1 MAKTNRSAPAAS
13 WPGHAGQLLSTRI
26 RTRRLVSDV
35 NPFTVR
41 LKFHGDLSFFLKSKN
56 AIVERQFR
64 EKTSIKDVIESC
76 GVPHPEVDLILVNRQ
91 PVDFAYVVERDT
103 DVDVYPV
110 NMRILL
116 PENRLQASHIEKFI
130 ADGHLGK
137 LVRDL
142 RLLGFDVVYDPSA
155 EDRQLLRA
163 MKIDNR
169 ALLTRDRRLLM
180 HGIVRHGYY
189 LRSQKP
195 LEQTIEVLRRFD
207 LFLAF
212 APFTRCLHCNALL
225 EPVEKGEIIEE
236 LEPLTKIYYEQFRRC
251 TGCGQI
257 YWPGSHFDKLLA
269 RIEEIR
275 ASLTAEFQSENQT

>member
-1 MAKTNRSAPAAS
+1 M
-13 WPGHAGQLLSTRI
+13 
-26 RTRRLVSDV
+26 
-35 NPFTVR
+35 
-41 LKFHGDLSFFLKSKN
+41 
-56 AIVERQFR
+56 
-64 EKTSIKDVIESC
+64 IESC
-76 GVPHPEVDLILVNRQ
+76 GVPHPEVDLILADYQ
-91 PVDFAYVVERDT
+91 PVDFACVLNSDRA
-103 DVDVYPV
+103 VDVYPV
-110 NMRILL
+110 QWQR
-116 PENRLQASHIEKFI
+116 PTFFQENRLQTWHIERFI

-163 MKIDNR
+163 MKIDDR

>member
-1 MAKTNRSAPAAS
+1 MSTFIRLTCAYFYQKIDCKLVILRS
-13 WPGHAGQLLSTRI
+13 
-26 RTRRLVSDV
+26 
-35 NPFTVR
+35 
-41 LKFHGDLSFFLKSKN
+41 
-56 AIVERQFR
+56 
-64 EKTSIKDVIESC
+64 
-76 GVPHPEVDLILVNRQ
+76 
-91 PVDFAYVVERDT
+91 
-103 DVDVYPV
+103 
-110 NMRILL
+110 LL
-116 PENRLQASHIEKFI
+116 PMVISENSYVICACSVSMSCTIPR
-130 ADGHLGK
+130 
-137 LVRDL
+137 
-142 RLLGFDVVYDPSA
+142 P
-155 EDRQLLRA
+155 
-163 MKIDNR
+163 KIDNR

>member
-1 MAKTNRSAPAAS
+1 M
-13 WPGHAGQLLSTRI
+13 
-26 RTRRLVSDV
+26 
-35 NPFTVR
+35 NPFTVC
-41 LKFHGDLSFFLKSKN
+41 LKFHGDLSFFLKSNN

-64 EKTSIKDVIESC
+64 KRTSIKDVIESC
-76 GVPHPEVDLILVNRQ
+76 GVPHPEVDLILVDRKA
-91 PVDFAYVVERDT
+91 VDFAHVVERDT
-103 DVDVYPV
+103 EVGVYPI
-110 NMRILL
+110 NTRILL
-116 PENRLQASHIEKFI
+116 PENRLQTIHIKKFI

-142 RLLGFDVVYDPSA
+142 RLLGFDIVYDPAA
-155 EDRQLLRA
+155 EDRQLLGA
-163 MKIDNR
+163 MKSEER

-180 HGIVRHGYY
+180 HAIVQHGYY
-189 LRSQKP
+189 LRSQNP

-207 LFLAF
+207 LSSAF

-225 EPVEKGEIIEE
+225 EQVEKSEVIEQ

-269 RIEEIR
+269 RIEGIR
-275 ASLTAEFQSENQT
+275 AALTAEF

>member
-1 MAKTNRSAPAAS
+1 M
-13 WPGHAGQLLSTRI
+13 
-26 RTRRLVSDV
+26 
-35 NPFTVR
+35 NPFTVC
-41 LKFHGDLSFFLKSKN
+41 LKFHGDLSFFLKSNN

-76 GVPHPEVDLILVNRQ
+76 GVPHPEVDLILVDRQ
-91 PVDFAYVVERDT
+91 AVDFAYVVERDT
-103 DVDVYPV
+103 EVGVYPI
-110 NMRILL
+110 NTRILL
-116 PENRLQASHIEKFI
+116 PENRLQTIHIKKFI

-142 RLLGFDVVYDPSA
+142 RLLGFDIVYDPAA
-155 EDRQLLRA
+155 EDRQLLSA
-163 MKIDNR
+163 MKSEER

-180 HGIVRHGYY
+180 HAIVQHGYY
-189 LRSQKP
+189 LRSQNP

-207 LFLAF
+207 LSSAF

-225 EPVEKGEIIEE
+225 EQVEKSEVIEQ

-269 RIEEIR
+269 RIEGIR
-275 ASLTAEFQSENQT
+275 ATLTAEFQSES